1 MTGVATGA
9 TGVATACGARQG
21 EGIVN
26 AQEDPVGLE
35 DARRLVEQLRAAL
48 AHRTLI
54 ARAQGVLM
62 ERYGMSE
69 AAAIGLLKRLSME
82 TQVKVHDL
90 AARVLEGATLAD
102 LQPRRSPER

>member
-1 MTGVATGA
+1 
-9 TGVATACGARQG
+9 
-21 EGIVN
+21 
-26 AQEDPVGLE
+26 
-35 DARRLVEQLRAAL
+35 
-48 AHRTLI
+48 
-54 ARAQGVLM
+54 
-62 ERYGMSE
+62 MSE

>member
-1 MTGVATGA
+1 VVAA
-9 TGVATACGARQG
+9 RAARQG
-21 EGIVN
+21 GDIVSGQDDRVGI
-26 AQEDPVGLE
+26 E
-35 DARRLVEQLRAAL
+35 DARRQVEQLRAAL

-90 AARVLEGATLAD
+90 AARVLDGATLGD
-102 LQPRRSPER
+102 LQQGVRRLER

>member
-1 MTGVATGA
+1 VST
-9 TGVATACGARQG
+9 QD
-21 EGIVN
+21 
-26 AQEDPVGLE
+26 DPVGLE
-35 DARRLVEQLRAAL
+35 DARRQVEQLRAAL

-62 ERYGMSE
+62 ERYGMTE

-90 AARVLEGATLAD
+90 AARVLDGATIAD
-102 LQPRRSPER
+102 LQPGLHPEP